1 VIPTKRT
8 VYIVALHV
16 LVVLLLGIVVDLRQQ
31 LSQATPPPAPHNDF
45 RAERE
50 AMTERMKASV
60 PPKE

>member
-16 LVVLLLGIVVDLRQQ
+16 LIVFLLGMVVDLRQQ

-45 RAERE
+45 RMERE
-50 AMTERMKASV
+50 SMTERMKASV
-60 PPKE
+60 PTKD